1 MQVGKLEEWSQEK
14 NRGKIVVCKES
25 FSTILATQTQRTA
38 ILRQLQHHLGLPS
51 ATEHLTPTTAV
62 LHSEAIE
69 PHAPLEPNTENTE
82 TSTWAI
88 SLPASFSPFLI
99 IYILYFMYFF
109 YNSIFWCL
117 IFWDCMYYWWC
128 IIYRHHFCLNLAYF
142 YFLYSLTLLFFW
154 NVWFLL
160 HDSDSMSLRRYHFL
174 PIFFNRFY
182 HIEDNVPLGWG
193 ESWESKYC

>member
-1 MQVGKLEEWSQEK
+1 MVWIGFCVNMQLGKLEKWNKGE
-14 NRGKIVVCKES
+14 NRGKQGRKAKTQGISHYSILWCKIRTTLPPCANFWAATQSSLAQEIS
-25 FSTILATQTQRTA
+25 AIRSQQEHILITQTQHTA

-62 LHSEAIE
+62 LHSEATE
-69 PHAPLEPNTENTE
+69 PHAPPDPNTENAE

-117 IFWDCMYYWWC
+117 IF
-128 IIYRHHFCLNLAYF
+128 
-142 YFLYSLTLLFFW
+142 
-154 NVWFLL
+154 
-160 HDSDSMSLRRYHFL
+160 
-174 PIFFNRFY
+174 
-182 HIEDNVPLGWG
+182 
-193 ESWESKYC
+193 